1 MPVDR
6 NAAVTQA
13 VAARPEL
20 LAEVARG
27 VTARRTGSAIT
38 AERLPRISLEGD
50 YGVNGLTVPSA
61 ISTRQIAL
69 QVSIP
74 LLDGLRREG
83 RLAEQDAIVQESTVR
98 ERDLRQ
104 QIAGEVDAALL
115 DLRSASAQQGI
126 AAERLRLAEDELGQ
140 SRERFAAGVAG
151 NIEVINA
158 QSSLIRAR
166 DADIDARFGA
176 AVARVAL
183 ARAVGVARNLH

>member
-1 MPVDR
+1 M
-6 NAAVTQA
+6 
-13 VAARPEL
+13 RPEL

-27 VTARRTGSAIT
+27 VTARRTSSAIA

-61 ISTRQIAL
+61 IATRQIAL

-83 RLAEQDAIVQESTVR
+83 RLAEQDAIVQESAVR

-115 DLRSASAQQGI
+115 DLRSASAQQTI
-126 AAERLRLAEDELGQ
+126 AAERLRLAADELAQ

-183 ARAVGVARNLH
+183 ARAVGVARSLH